1 MKHRKNKLSIKICIT
16 LFFILIIINMII
28 KYSRNKSKQDN
39 IYNVMGLEQTS
50 IQFNSKAYFVFDEYS
65 LDAFEGISSN
75 LTEGKLI
82 RNEEKLFDNANA
94 QVNNSI
100 KKQSEFLKNRPKKK
114 FDKNK
119 VDIINSIYNNNLSK
133 LDLSFLDSINDNKY
147 FYEKKSDLIKSYI
160 NNDSFI
166 VNTTGFYL
174 SKVDGYESLINSN
187 NIRYFSDDLFN
198 INNIEKDKLQT
209 GLKYVNNKEYHI
221 ITKIKNF
228 DKYLSMGIDN
238 LSISFDNQTF
248 YDSNYE
254 FVKGK
259 NDEFYIIFKMNEG
272 IDKAIKHRVS
282 NIVINFKTFKSLKVP
297 KKSIYYI
304 NKQAGV
310 YTIDSGRVQF
320 APVKIIYTENNIC
333 SVLTSSEDVLSKSY
347 LDLVRRNNKN
357 LNNDTSDKNY
367 ISLYEIKEFSN
378 ILLDIG
384 SYKVGDR
391 Y

>member
-1 MKHRKNKLSIKICIT
+1 MKHRKNKLTIKICIA
-16 LFFILIIINMII
+16 LVFILIIINMII

-228 DKYLSMGIDN
+228 DKYLSIGIDN

-320 APVKIIYTENNIC
+320 APVKIIYTENDIC

-347 LDLVRRNNKN
+347 LDLVRKNNQN